1 MKVLL
6 VIPSLE
12 FGGATRQLTLVAGG
26 LPPEEFSRHVCV
38 LGAAG
43 PWAESLRA
51 AGVDVTVLGSRHLL
65 QAAPVRGL
73 WQLLRD
79 FRPDVIHAW
88 HLPALRLAV
97 PLARGRGAVVASW
110 PFPVRH
116 RGGGLGWLD
125 RRLLSRCAAVA
136 VPGAVEAERCRQL
149 GLAADRVVTV
159 PPGVVE
165 VGVPALAG
173 RGSQE
178 PAEAGTPTGATVRQ
192 SLGLPETARLVVGLG
207 PLEPA
212 KGFRD
217 AVWALDIMRPLYE
230 DLHLVLLGRGSDEAR
245 LRAFAGAIHT
255 AGRVHFPGP
264 VPDVSGWL
272 SAADLVWVPDRVE
285 ASLNAALEAM
295 AAGRPVV
302 ASRLPELAEV
312 VADGETG
319 LLVPPG
325 DKAALARQTRRLL
338 DDAALRGRLGEAGR
352 RRAAEQFGAAAMV
365 GRYAGLYR
373 TAGAFFPSPPPGG
386 PRE

>member
-12 FGGATRQLTLVAGG
+12 YGGAARQLTLLAAG
-26 LPPEEFSRHVCV
+26 LPPGEFDRQVCV
-38 LGAAG
+38 LGGAG
-43 PWAESLRA
+43 PWAEALRA
-51 AGVDVTVLGSRHLL
+51 AGVGVTVLGSHHLL

-88 HLPALRLAV
+88 HLPALRLAL
-97 PLARGRGAVVASW
+97 PLARGRGALVASW
-110 PFPVRH
+110 PFRVRH
-116 RGGGLGWLD
+116 RGGRIGWLD
-125 RRLLSRCAAVA
+125 RRLLSRCAWVA

-159 PPGVVE
+159 PPGVGE

-173 RGSQE
+173 SSAPQ
-178 PAEAGTPTGATVRQ
+178 PAEAGTPTVRQ
-192 SLGLPETARLVVGLG
+192 SLGLPETARLVVGVG

-217 AVWALDIMRPLYE
+217 AVWALDMLRALYG
-230 DLHLVLLGRGSDEAR
+230 DLHLVLLGRGPAEPR
-245 LRAFAGAIHT
+245 LRAFVRTTGT
-255 AGRVHFPGP
+255 VSRVHLVGP

-272 SAADLVWVPDRVE
+272 AAADLVWVPDRLD
-285 ASLNAALEAM
+285 ASLNTALEAM
-295 AAGRPVV
+295 AAGRPVI
-302 ASRLPELAEV
+302 ASRLAELAEV

-338 DDAALRGRLGEAGR
+338 DDPALRQRLGEAGR
-352 RRAAEQFGAAAMV
+352 RRAAERFSAAAMV
-365 GRYAGLYR
+365 GRYAELYR
-373 TAGAFFPSPPPGG
+373 TAAAFFPSPPPPG